1 MPEPKVQIVIC
12 SIGAK
17 YVESDTLHR
26 GEDGV
31 TLRTDVVVGE
41 GAVGMDACE
50 KDQEDRGDLVGIER
64 RGSLGFRETWSLG
77 TARHR

>member
-1 MPEPKVQIVIC
+1 MVR
-12 SIGAK
+12 SIGAED
-17 YVESDTLHR
+17 VEAYTLHCS
-26 GEDGV
+26 EDGV
-31 TLRTDVVVGE
+31 TLRTDIVVGE

-50 KDQEDRGDLVGIER
+50 KDQEDRGDLVGVER